1 MSFGTLFRRLLGRRA
16 VDAHLTRAVD
26 DELAFHIET
35 RTRRLVDQGLS
46 PDTARAEAL
55 RQFGNLTDVRESC
68 VTLDDERERAIGRS
82 ELVSQAGD
90 DLRYGWRALTRA
102 PAMATVAVTT
112 IGVAIALLT
121 TVFSIMDAGFLKP
134 LPYPD
139 PGRLV
144 AVNATMRGH
153 SVWWNAAPL
162 EVANLV
168 RRDTRSFERVAV
180 YRGWNTTR
188 VADRAG
194 STDIWTTFIDTATLA
209 LVGGTTERGR
219 LFTDA
224 EITGDAPVALIS
236 DSLWRTRYGNDDA
249 ILGTPI
255 VVDKVSRTIVGVMSR
270 GFRFSGHSDIWI
282 PLTEH
287 ADTTPPNKADWYW
300 VAARLKPGVTARD
313 AAREIDRIGHNLQ
326 ATEPA
331 LYKGLRLVL
340 QPAIVNRSNPAY
352 YSMAAL
358 FSLVA
363 LSVFV
368 IACANIGNLLLV
380 RAAERRGEMAVRAS
394 LGASRL
400 RLLRLS
406 MAESAVLAVF
416 AATVGMVLSIVLLR
430 VLLASF
436 PTGGFPSWLRFNLD
450 WRVLAFVTCITLVSV
465 FAFGLVPAR
474 HGARVNLLDAL
485 RAAGDISVN
494 DAGVT
499 KRSRRGAIVQLAF
512 SMSLLVASL
521 FFFRSYQFLSRL
533 DHGYS
538 SERVGEM
545 QVRLDASDHR
555 TRAEIDAMYVRL
567 RERLAGDSRIEESAL
582 AGPMTQLRFPP
593 GASATVA
600 ADSVTTQFGTFLP
613 GQTEAADRAAQPS
626 GERMAVTD
634 EYFHLLRIPIVR
646 GRGFGAQDVPS
657 GQRAAVVSE
666 RIAALLWGREDPLGR
681 TINLGPSGPSFTV
694 IGVAGDVRDAVD
706 LQSGTTIAAWPHVYF
721 SERQVAYYPRLY
733 FRARGTPASAQAAFE
748 TALRDVDPQSSVG
761 AILSLEH
768 MQGEAEFLATTFGSA
783 IGAMAIGGALLALL
797 GVYGVIAY
805 GVACRQREIGLRIAL
820 GAHTEEVV
828 GMFVKGG
835 VRIAAYGLLFG
846 AAGAVAISRLTSRWV
861 WGTSTID
868 PVPYLVG
875 AVGLGAVTL
884 FACWLAAK
892 RAARVEPLEALRS
905 L

>member
-1 MSFGTLFRRLLGRRA
+1 MSFGALFRKLLGRRTR
-16 VDAHLTRAVD
+16 DARLTRAVD

-35 RTRRLVDQGLS
+35 RTRHLVDQGLS

-90 DLRYGWRALTRA
+90 DLRYAWRALMKA
-102 PAMATVAVTT
+102 PALTTAAVTT

-121 TVFSIMDAGFLKP
+121 TVFSIVDAGFLKP

-144 AVNATMRGH
+144 AVNALMRGH
-153 SVWWNAAPL
+153 AASWNVVPL
-162 EVANLV
+162 EVANIV
-168 RRDTRSFERVAV
+168 RRDARSFERVAV
-180 YRGWNTTR
+180 YRGWSTTL

-194 STDIWTTFIDTATLA
+194 SATIWTTHVDTATLA
-209 LVGGTTERGR
+209 LVGGVTERGR

-224 EITGDAPVALIS
+224 EITSDAPVALIS
-236 DSLWRTRYGNDDA
+236 DSLWRTRYGNDEA

-255 VVDKVSRTIVGVMSR
+255 VVDKVSRTVVGVMAR
-270 GFRFSGHSDIWI
+270 GFRFSDHSDIWV

-287 ADTTPPNKADWYW
+287 PDTVPPNRADWYW
-300 VAARLKPGVTARD
+300 VAARLKPGVTKRD
-313 AAREIDRIGHNLQ
+313 AAREIERIGHNLR

-331 LYKGLRLVL
+331 LYKGLDLSLR
-340 QPAIVNRSNPAY
+340 ATIVNRSNPAY
-352 YSMAAL
+352 LSMAAL

-363 LSVFV
+363 LGVFV

-380 RAAERRGEMAVRAS
+380 RAAERRSEMAVRAS

-406 MAESAVLAVF
+406 MAESVILALISATLGTALSV
-416 AATVGMVLSIVLLR
+416 AALR
-430 VLLASF
+430 VLLASL
-436 PTGGFPSWLRFNLD
+436 PTGGFQNWLRFGMD
-450 WRVLAFVTCITLVSV
+450 WRVLAFVTGTTLVSV
-465 FAFGLVPAR
+465 FAFGLMPAR
-474 HGARVNLLDAL
+474 HGASVNLLDAL
-485 RAAGDISVN
+485 RAAGDVSVN

-499 KRSRRGAIVQLAF
+499 RRGRRGAIVQLAF

-521 FFFRSYQFLSRL
+521 FFFRSYQFLSHL
-533 DHGYS
+533 DHGYDS
-538 SERVGEM
+538 DRMAEM
-545 QVRLDASDHR
+545 QVRLDPSDS
-555 TRAEIDAMYVRL
+555 RAAEAIDALYDRL
-567 RERLAGDSRIEESAL
+567 RQRLAGDSRIEESAL
-582 AGPMTQLRFPP
+582 AGQVAQLRFAAN
-593 GASATVA
+593 ASPTAMDDSIATGY
-600 ADSVTTQFGTFLP
+600 GTFLP

-626 GERMAVTD
+626 GMRMAVSD
-634 EYFHLLRIPIVR
+634 DYFHLLRIPIVR
-646 GRGFGAQDVPS
+646 GRGFGPQDVPS
-657 GQRAAVVSE
+657 GQRVAVVSA
-666 RIAALLWGREDPLGR
+666 RVAGLLWGREDPLGR
-681 TINLGPSGPSFTV
+681 TMNLGPDGPSFTV
-694 IGVAGDVRDAVD
+694 IGVAGDVRDPVG
-706 LQSGTTIAAWPHVYF
+706 LPTGTTTAAWPHVYF
-721 SERQVAYYPRLY
+721 SARQVVYYPMLY
-733 FRARGTPASAQAAFE
+733 FRARTTPANAKPALES
-748 TALRDVDPQSSVG
+748 ALRDVDPQSTVG
-761 AILSLEH
+761 AIIPFDRLN
-768 MQGEAEFLATTFGSA
+768 GEAESLATTFGSA

-797 GVYGVIAY
+797 GIYGVIAY

-820 GAHTEEVV
+820 GAHAEEVV

-835 VRIAAYGLLFG
+835 VRIAAHGLLFG
-846 AAGAVAISRLTSRWV
+846 AAAAVAISRLTSRWV